1 MSQALLNLSVR
12 IQTEKQ
18 GTIGSGLLYLPEG
31 QACAFVLTAA
41 HVVEKANGVLLIQC
55 YPDEETASDEFTF
68 CVEPSAA
75 RKHPQYVS
83 STSIQSWD
91 AALIPLPY
99 RNWMDSRARVFLGEV
114 YEDMPLEGYV
124 YTTESPEEDLTL
136 AHFYFSSKSVVVG
149 VSRERHRFNAF
160 LHGPHCTDPSERRSE
175 WAGRSGGVLA
185 AACQNE
191 IILVGIILGMPTN
204 NGHLGITN
212 LADMTAISEL
222 LKESGVPCNYRT
234 VITNEETIQAAELA
248 YEAIIPDRFFVHREE
263 ELAQIEVILA
273 RNGIVVLSGMGGIGK
288 SGLAE
293 QFAANAVNNYRS
305 CQQISCRAS
314 IAAGFASQLKI
325 SGIRRGYVN
334 GAPEDDTAYS
344 KRLLTA
350 LKRQNPNTFLLIL
363 DDVDPGDPLYSEIT
377 ALRQHRIITSRWT
390 KDQWRCPVIEIEA
403 MDFDSQKDLFERY
416 LGYELNDDELRDLR
430 VISGVVGGHTLTLQ
444 LIALQCSASDYT
456 VTDIRL
462 LLSQSGIY
470 TENPDQFTY
479 GRTDQERN
487 MYGHI
492 RAIWNLSS
500 FSNVEN
506 RIMQGLCLVPGQGI
520 PRQAYKAWMGLSD
533 MNTVNRLRRKGWIR
547 SRRADDASRTD
558 YISLHHVISEVIHR
572 ELYLKCHAD
581 LGGLIHG
588 VTGFVNQRSQPL
600 ERQTYWLA
608 TGLYMSRR
616 LVPSQPAVLLLNVV
630 GLHLEY
636 MRDLDTAL
644 EVLMNA
650 QQYMIDLNATS
661 DVLYAHTL
669 NNIAVVYQT
678 AQNHPASMAY
688 YKKAVSVYQKLGEPH
703 RANYGYALHNVARL
717 QWFMNDPEGAMRTE
731 DQAEPI
737 IKAYCRSHLGEVY
750 DLRREYHENC
760 IYAVNTQLNALRRS
774 PKHDSDSITN
784 LSKQME
790 IHRHNT
796 LHYAYEAVAEKRKY
810 NPGNEQAIM
819 ISLSY
824 LASAKAAFEPDRIK
838 ARTAIDDI
846 QTVLNFYQRTT
857 GNESLYV
864 GNTFSRMC
872 TIYRKLDD
880 PESACTYGAEA
891 IRILSMHESPGSES
905 LSVASENLRIAQQSL
920 AEKNAH

>member
-68 CVEPSAA
+68 CVEPSKA

-175 WAGRSGGVLA
+175 WAGSSGGVLTA
-185 AACQNE
+185 AYQDE
-191 IILVGIILGMPTN
+191 ITLVGMILGMPGQ
-204 NGHLGITN
+204 NGHLGIRN
-212 LADMTAISEL
+212 MADITAISEL
-222 LKESGVPCNYRT
+222 LKKAGVPCKYRS
-234 VITNEETIQAAELA
+234 VIANEETIQAAELA

-263 ELAQIEVILA
+263 ELEQIEGILA
-273 RNGIVVLSGMGGIGK
+273 QSGIVALSGMGGIGK

-293 QFAANAVNNYRS
+293 QFAANASDNYRS
-305 CQQISCRAS
+305 CQMISCRDS
-314 IAAGFASQLKI
+314 IAAGLASQLKI
-325 SGIRRGYVN
+325 TGIRRGYVN
-334 GAPEDDTAYS
+334 GVPEDDTAYS
-344 KRLLTA
+344 KRLLAA
-350 LKRQNPNTFLLIL
+350 LKRQTPNTFLLIL
-363 DDVDPGDPLYSEIT
+363 DDVDPGDPLYSKI
-377 ALRQHRIITSRWT
+377 AVLRQHRIITSRWT

-403 MDFDSQKDLFERY
+403 MDFNSQKDLFERY

-520 PRQAYKAWMGLSD
+520 PRQAYKEWMGLSD

-547 SRRADDASRTD
+547 SRKADDERRTD
-558 YISLHHVISEVIHR
+558 YISLHNVISEVIYH
-572 ELYLKCHAD
+572 ELYLKKQAE
-581 LGGLIHG
+581 LTGLIAGITH
-588 VTGFVNQRSQPL
+588 FVNQRHQPV
-600 ERQTYWLA
+600 EQQSYWLA
-608 TGLYMSRR
+608 TGIYMGQR
-616 LVPSQPAVLLLNVV
+616 LIRSISAALLLNQV
-630 GLHLEY
+630 GQHLEY
-636 MRDLDTAL
+636 MRDYSLAL
-644 EVLMNA
+644 ELLQKA
-650 QQYMIDLNATS
+650 KRYMIDLNAKS
-661 DVLYAHTL
+661 DILYAHTL
-669 NNIAVVYQT
+669 NNIAMTYHSAKDY
-678 AQNHPASMAY
+678 AQSMAY
-688 YKKAVSVYQKLGEPH
+688 YKEAFTAYRRLGKQA
-703 RANYGYALHNVARL
+703 RGNYAYALHNYARL
-717 QWFMNDPEGAMRTE
+717 LWFSGKHEQAMKIE
-731 DQAEPI
+731 DEAEPK
-737 IKAYCRSHLGEVY
+737 IKVFFREHLGEVY
-750 DLRREYHENC
+750 DLRRDDHSRQAMEVAQKFEQLRKMPNPDPKRLRVLYLEYQRHGKMMLK
-760 IYAVNTQLNALRRS
+760 YALDAVN
-774 PKHDSDSITN
+774 
-784 LSKQME
+784 
-790 IHRHNT
+790 
-796 LHYAYEAVAEKRKY
+796 EKRRY
-810 NPGNEQAIM
+810 NSGDSFENM
-819 ISLSY
+819 RSLAH
-824 LASAKAAFEPDRIK
+824 LACAKAQVEEDPSAK
-838 ARTAIDDI
+838 DDI
-846 QTVLNFYQRTT
+846 LTVLDYYQVST
-857 GNESLYV
+857 GEESVYV
-864 GNTFSRMC
+864 GNTYSEMC
-872 TIYRKLDD
+872 MIYENLND
-880 PESACTYGAEA
+880 PEPACRFGEKAV
-891 IRILSMHESPGSES
+891 RILTLHEGPNSEA
-905 LSVASENLRIAQQSL
+905 VAIARENLRIAQKSL
-920 AEKNAH
+920 REQNAK